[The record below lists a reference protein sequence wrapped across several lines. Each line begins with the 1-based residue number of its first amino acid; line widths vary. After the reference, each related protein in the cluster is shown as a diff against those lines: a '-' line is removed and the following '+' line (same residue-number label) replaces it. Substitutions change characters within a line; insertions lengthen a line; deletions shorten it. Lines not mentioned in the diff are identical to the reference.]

1 MKLYFKS
8 ITFLFLFSLSFGCI
22 NTTKEV
28 KNNHL
33 VLNETKKM
41 IPTWLKMN
49 VEESLPQKGL
59 NVWVPSSNFQTS
71 SLVKVPRFPRK
82 ISIKELEKNPALKD
96 FKIEK
101 MDVNKAL
108 LLTAVKNE
116 QVSAQI
122 SVAADVDIENLEVVF
137 TDFKKED
144 GTVLEK
150 EIIQTRFVK
159 YLPVER
165 ARSEY
170 VWSPELEEVIGE
182 GVSGSMAP
190 NVVGD
195 ALIETSTVNVPQ
207 YRAQPIWFTFKIP
220 KTIKSGLF
228 KGYVTL
234 KTKQFKALKYMVS
247 LIILD
252 IHIPD
257 DKAYQFHLDLWIN
270 PSSIAECYQIPHWS
284 DAHWSLIKTYL
295 KDYATRGGK
304 NIATTIT
311 HEPWH
316 KPWIKN
322 TTISQ
327 SQFGYKSMVK
337 WTKSATGIWHFDYS
351 NFDTYVQMAFDLG
364 ISESINAYSLTP
376 FRTKQKIHFYN
387 ENTKKDEILELDIGD
402 ADYKDIWSQFLKSF
416 KLHLLEKG
424 WFKKTY
430 LGFDEKPDEVLN
442 LLQEIIREAAPE
454 FLDRI
459 VVAGHPEAT
468 KYAQNL
474 SLSYMFF
481 PDQPLEK
488 KATIPVGSIIEN
500 RNAENKTTT
509 FYLCAEPSHPNTL
522 SYSPAIEAQMIPW
535 LALKYN
541 TDGYLRWAYNN
552 WTKDPFNQPV
562 FIHNQGDDYY
572 VYPGDAGPISTIRWE
587 LLKEGIEDYELFKVI
602 QASGNVSD
610 ERLQKAVELATR
622 SQDGRFK
629 SVEDMV
635 RARNLILNK

>member
-1 MKLYFKS
+1 MS
-8 ITFLFLFSLSFGCI
+8 
-22 NTTKEV
+22 
-28 KNNHL
+28 
-33 VLNETKKM
+33 
-41 IPTWLKMN
+41 PTWLKMN
-49 VEESLPQKGL
+49 VEESLPLKGL

-82 ISIKELEKNPALKD
+82 ISKKKLEENPALKD

-101 MDVNKAL
+101 MDANIAL
-108 LLTAVKNE
+108 LLSAVKNE

-122 SVAADVDIENLEVVF
+122 SVAADVNIENLEVVF

-144 GTVLEK
+144 GTILKK
-150 EIIQTRFVK
+150 EIVQTRFVK

-170 VWSPELEEVIGE
+170 VWSPQLEEVIGE
-182 GVSGSMAP
+182 GVSGTMSP

-195 ALIETSTVNVPQ
+195 ALIETSSVTVPS

-220 KTIKSGLF
+220 KTIASGVFEGTMILTTTNF
-228 KGYVTL
+228 Q
-234 KTKQFKALKYMVS
+234 TKKYQVS
-247 LIILD
+247 INILANE
-252 IHIPD
+252 IPD
-257 DKAYQFHLDLWIN
+257 YKEYQFHLDLWIN
-270 PSSIAECYQIPHWS
+270 PSSIAEYYQLTHWS
-284 DAHWSLIKTYL
+284 DAHWSLIEVYL

-311 HEPWH
+311 YEPWH
-316 KPWIKN
+316 KPWINN

-337 WTKSATGIWHFDYS
+337 WTKSAAGVWRFDYS
-351 NFDTYVQMAFDLG
+351 IFDRYVQMAFDLG
-364 ISESINAYSLTP
+364 ISESLNAYSLTP
-376 FRTKQKIHFYN
+376 FHTKQKIHFYN
-387 ENTKKDEILELDIGD
+387 EKIKKADIIELDIQD
-402 ADYKDIWSQFLKSF
+402 ANYKEIWTQFLKSF

-424 WFKKTY
+424 WFEKTY
-430 LGFDEKPDEVLN
+430 LGFDEKPDEVLA
-442 LLQEIIREAAPE
+442 LLQEIIREASPE

-459 VVAGHPEAT
+459 VVAGHPQAT

-481 PDQPLEK
+481 PGQPLEK
-488 KATIPVGSIIEN
+488 KATIPVVSIIEN
-500 RNAENKTTT
+500 RRVENKITT

-522 SYSPAIEAQMIPW
+522 TYSPAVEAQMVPW

-552 WTKDPFNQPV
+552 WTNDPFNNPV

-572 VYPGDAGPISTIRWE
+572 VYPGEKGPISTIRWE
-587 LLKEGIEDYELFKVI
+587 LLKEGIEDYELFRVI

-610 ERLQKAVELATR
+610 ETLQKAIELATR